1 MNSRD
6 LLTLLEEF
14 APKRYACS
22 WDNVGLLVGHS
33 DKEISKVI
41 VALDA
46 TNEVVEQAVAEEADM
61 IITHHPIIFSSMKR
75 VNDEG
80 FLGKKLLTLIEHQIA
95 CFAMHTNF
103 DVIGMADLAA
113 NYFGFPKDAKPLE
126 VTADEDGKLEGIGRI
141 AKLPKE
147 MTLQQYTD
155 FVKKALSLD
164 QVLLFGDENKI
175 VKTAAISPGS
185 GRSMTNLA
193 VEKGVDVLITGDIGH
208 HEGLDALDMGL
219 AVIEAG
225 HYGTEYIFIDYVTE
239 FLERETSLTVIPVKS
254 GSPYQV
260 V

>member
-1 MNSRD
+1 MNSRN
-6 LLTLLEEF
+6 LLALLEKF

-46 TNEVVEQAVAEEADM
+46 TNEVVERAVAEGADM
-61 IITHHPIIFSSMKR
+61 IITHHPVIFSSMKK

-80 FLGKKLLTLIEHQIA
+80 FLGEKLLTLIEHQIS

-113 NYFGFPKDAKPLE
+113 NYLGFPKDAEPLE
-126 VTADEDGKLEGIGRI
+126 VTIEEDGKLEGIGRI
-141 AKLPKE
+141 AKIPQE
-147 MTLQQYTD
+147 MTLQQYTE
-155 FVKKALSLD
+155 FVKKALSLEH
-164 QVLLFGDENKI
+164 VLLFGDGDKI
-175 VKTAAISPGS
+175 VKTVAISPGS

-254 GSPYQV
+254 GSPYKV
-260 V
+260 I